1 MRIESVS
8 VCTGEEL
15 LNKLIQ
21 VIPILIVLSDMKQ
34 TEAFVR
40 LGLLLLCNAFFENFH
55 FNGVL
60 HFGRNEFRIE

>member
-1 MRIESVS
+1 MRIKSVS
-8 VCTGEEL
+8 VCGGKGL

-34 TEAFVR
+34 TEAFVS
-40 LGLLLLCNAFFENFH
+40 LDLLLPCNVFFEDFH
-55 FNGVL
+55 FNSAL